1 MALKKE
7 SETHTRANNHQTILI
22 IPMLLFI
29 NDNLYYKK
37 VIELAMKAKHSVWI
51 GTADIKDL
59 YVIQGKTE
67 KPFLGVLSD
76 LIGKGVE
83 IRLLHA
89 KNLGRTFVM
98 TLIVT
103 HGCLTTWNALCAL
116 VYTLNRL

>member
-1 MALKKE
+1 MIKFISDKE
-7 SETHTRANNHQTILI
+7 HYEDV
-22 IPMLLFI
+22 LL
-29 NDNLYYKK
+29 
-37 VIELAMKAKHSVWI
+37 LASKAKHSLWI

-103 HGCLTTWNALCAL
+103 HGCLTAWNALCAL
-116 VYTLNRL
+116 VYTLR

>member
-1 MALKKE
+1 
-7 SETHTRANNHQTILI
+7 
-22 IPMLLFI
+22 MLLFI
-29 NDNLYYKK
+29 NDDLYYKK

-76 LIGKGVE
+76 LIGKALRFVCFMQ
-83 IRLLHA
+83 

-103 HGCLTTWNALCAL
+103 HGCLTAWNALCAL
-116 VYTLNRL
+116 VYTLR

>member
-1 MALKKE
+1 MVKFISDKE
-7 SETHTRANNHQTILI
+7 HYEDV
-22 IPMLLFI
+22 LL
-29 NDNLYYKK
+29 
-37 VIELAMKAKHSVWI
+37 LASKAKHSLWI